1 MFFYEIGNLSIDS
14 TICIPY
20 LNKRDKPDTGRIK
33 ISLSTSSFDKKFEDK
48 RTIFSKDCIFYK
60 SKTGSVYKISKN
72 EISICPASADSPNEL
87 SRILI
92 GLPLGYLLKLN
103 GLNVLHGCCV
113 SKGNKA
119 ACIIGKSGAGKS
131 TMALGLTNLGLDFV
145 TEDLCVFQNKKIL
158 GFNPWV
164 KSSEANFIKSSIKST
179 ENIPIENDARE
190 RIFYNKIKI
199 KNLRKQI
206 IVVDDNDKD
215 KEKDEIKVK
224 SKIKIKITE
233 KKNKKDD
240 DDDDDL
246 RAMSEGD
253 SKDSNDGGDDDDD
266 DDDDDVT
273 TTAGADPT
281 TTAAPT
287 TTASPTTTTADNI
300 GPIELGDSY
309 VCTKNDNKYNC
320 T

>member
-103 GLNVLHGCCV
+103 GLNVLHGRCV

-190 RIFYNKIKI
+190 RIFYKIPDNKVCTISSMPKIFYFPIQNKNRSLIKM
-199 KNLRKQI
+199 K
-206 IVVDDNDKD
+206 
-215 KEKDEIKVK
+215 
-224 SKIKIKITE
+224 KIEAFKKIFAYSYRTENQASNELENITE
-233 KKNKKDD
+233 IAKEVECYSFYRDIN
-240 DDDDDL
+240 
-246 RAMSEGD
+246 
-253 SKDSNDGGDDDDD
+253 
-266 DDDDDVT
+266 
-273 TTAGADPT
+273 
-281 TTAAPT
+281 
-287 TTASPTTTTADNI
+287 SPVEDNLSFI
-300 GPIELGDSY
+300 MQHLQKELSS
-309 VCTKNDNKYNC
+309 
-320 T
+320 

>member
-1 MFFYEIGNLSIDS
+1 MNTFNFLIG
-14 TICIPY
+14 
-20 LNKRDKPDTGRIK
+20 
-33 ISLSTSSFDKKFEDK
+33 SF
-48 RTIFSKDCIFYK
+48 T
-60 SKTGSVYKISKN
+60 
-72 EISICPASADSPNEL
+72 L
-87 SRILI
+87 ILI
-92 GLPLGYLLKLN
+92 MFLIFEIVVDVY
-103 GLNVLHGCCV
+103 
-113 SKGNKA
+113 
-119 ACIIGKSGAGKS
+119 
-131 TMALGLTNLGLDFV
+131 
-145 TEDLCVFQNKKIL
+145 
-158 GFNPWV
+158 
-164 KSSEANFIKSSIKST
+164 SI
-179 ENIPIENDARE
+179 RE
-190 RIFYNKIKI
+190 RIFYN
-199 KNLRKQI
+199 
-206 IVVDDNDKD
+206 
-215 KEKDEIKVK
+215 
-224 SKIKIKITE
+224 KIKIKITE

>member
-1 MFFYEIGNLSIDS
+1 MFNHLS
-14 TICIPY
+14 
-20 LNKRDKPDTGRIK
+20 
-33 ISLSTSSFDKKFEDK
+33 
-48 RTIFSKDCIFYK
+48 SKDCIFYK

-72 EISICPASADSPNEL
+72 EVSICPASADSPNEL

-158 GFNPWV
+158 GFNPWA

-190 RIFYNKIKI
+190 RIFYKIPDNKVCTISSMPKIFYFPIQNKNRSLIKM
-199 KNLRKQI
+199 K
-206 IVVDDNDKD
+206 
-215 KEKDEIKVK
+215 
-224 SKIKIKITE
+224 KIEAFKKIFAYSYRIENQASNELENITE
-233 KKNKKDD
+233 IAKEVECYSFYRDIN
-240 DDDDDL
+240 
-246 RAMSEGD
+246 
-253 SKDSNDGGDDDDD
+253 
-266 DDDDDVT
+266 
-273 TTAGADPT
+273 
-281 TTAAPT
+281 
-287 TTASPTTTTADNI
+287 SPVEDNLSFI
-300 GPIELGDSY
+300 MQHLQKELSS
-309 VCTKNDNKYNC
+309 
-320 T
+320 